1 LGEIDK
7 IRGKTLN
14 TPKYI
19 TNLMSIEKEFKKNWF
34 QHIDCTSDNCI
45 FTFLEKN
52 FDSNMDFN
60 KFIKDKNITDRNI
73 NVVALIRRGGKI
85 LMGLREYKKRMPLW
99 TFPGGRCEEGETIE
113 ETLIREIKEEIGV
126 TDFNIIRFIGKKI
139 GVKHGDKVYFFE
151 CKINQE
157 PKLMEPK
164 KFIRWD
170 WISLENLPL
179 NLIDQNDIKFLN
191 LLSRR

>member
-1 LGEIDK
+1 M
-7 IRGKTLN
+7 RRAGKEF
-14 TPKYI
+14 
-19 TNLMSIEKEFKKNWF
+19 EKEIRDSLKDTKNIYWERF
-34 QHIDCTSDNCI
+34 
-45 FTFLEKN
+45 F
-52 FDSNMDFN
+52 DFN
-60 KFIKDKNITDRNI
+60 TINAVLQSLKGLSNKMGKGTKLKNYFLIQPPKQPADYW
-73 NVVALIRRGGKI
+73 VVRK
-85 LMGLREYKKRMPLW
+85 
-99 TFPGGRCEEGETIE
+99 
-113 ETLIREIKEEIGV
+113 
-126 TDFNIIRFIGKKI
+126 
-139 GVKHGDKVYFFE
+139 GDIYFFE

>member
-1 LGEIDK
+1 
-7 IRGKTLN
+7 
-14 TPKYI
+14 
-19 TNLMSIEKEFKKNWF
+19 
-34 QHIDCTSDNCI
+34 
-45 FTFLEKN
+45 
-52 FDSNMDFN
+52 MDFN